1 MAKVGVFI
9 ELQDN
14 KPKKS
19 AFELLTLARREGNE
33 VFAIAF
39 TENTDDLV
47 NELGQYGAN
56 HLVQVRGAGDFNY
69 DVYADCL
76 YRLVN
81 DHALDFLL
89 GAHSARGKELMPR
102 VAAKLDVAYVSDVT
116 DYHFSDDV
124 AIKPFYAGKV
134 LAHVKVK
141 SDKKL
146 LSLRPNVISASPAD
160 TAVTPDVIEFNA
172 PEESP
177 LVQIKEIIQSLSKKI
192 ELTEAEI
199 IVSGGRGVK
208 SRENFKIIYDL
219 AEELGAAV
227 GASRAA
233 VDAGYADPD
242 MQVGQT
248 GKTVNPKLY
257 IACGISGAIQHLA
270 GMKTSKI
277 IVAINKD
284 PEAPIFKVADYG
296 IVGDLFE
303 VIPILKDELKKVLG
317 KN

>member
-1 MAKVGVFI
+1 MAKVGIYI
-9 ELQDN
+9 ETADGKVKRSSLE
-14 KPKKS
+14 
-19 AFELLTLARREGNE
+19 AITLAREAGNE
-33 VFAIAF
+33 IYVIVFESVQEEMKKVFGDYGVKEIIQ
-39 TENTDDLV
+39 V
-47 NELGQYGAN
+47 NGVPE
-56 HLVQVRGAGDFNY
+56 FNY
-69 DVYADCL
+69 DTYADCL
-76 YRLVN
+76 KKISDKYSLEY
-81 DHALDFLL
+81 LL
-89 GAHSARGKELMPR
+89 GAFSAHGKELLPR
-102 VAAKLDVAYVSDVT
+102 VAVLKDGVYASDIT
-116 DYHFSDDV
+116 GFDFSEAV

-134 LAHVKVK
+134 IARIRLKGDFRV
-141 SDKKL
+141 L
-146 LSLRPNVISASPAD
+146 TIRPNVISANVAGNPTVPVLSSFDAS
-160 TAVTPDVIEFNA
+160 V
-172 PEESP
+172 ESP
-177 LVQIKEIIQSLSKKI
+177 LVQIKEVIKSLAKKI

-208 SRENFKIIYDL
+208 SRENFKIIEEL
-219 AEELGAAV
+219 AAELGAAV
-227 GASRAA
+227 GASRGA

-303 VIPILKDELKKVLG
+303 VIPILKEELKRLLQK
-317 KN
+317 

>member
-1 MAKVGVFI
+1 MAHVGVFVEI
-9 ELQDN
+9 VDQ

-19 AFELLTLARREGNE
+19 AFEALTLARKNGNE
-33 VFAIAF
+33 VSAIVFSEDIGNLA
-39 TENTDDLV
+39 TD
-47 NELGQYGAN
+47 LGKYGAQ
-56 HLVQVRGAGDFNY
+56 HIIQVKGAGDFNY

-76 YRLVN
+76 ARVMKDYN
-81 DHALDFLL
+81 MQYLL
-89 GAHSARGKELMPR
+89 GAHSARGKELFPR
-102 VAAKLDVAYVSDVT
+102 VAAKLDTAYISDTT
-116 DYHFSDDV
+116 DYLFDQDV
-124 AIKPFYAGKV
+124 AIKPFYAGK
-134 LAHVKVK
+134 LIAHVKVK
-141 SDKKL
+141 ADVKL
-146 LSLRPNVISASPAD
+146 LSLRPNVISAQEAESPAS
-160 TAVTPDVIEFNA
+160 PDIKEFNA

-177 LVQIKEIIQSLSKKI
+177 LVQIKEIIKSLSKKI

-208 SRENFKIIYDL
+208 SRENFKIIYEL

-227 GASRAA
+227 GASRGA

-303 VIPILKDELKKVLG
+303 VIPILKDELKKVLE